1 MKNHAFLL
9 LSLLLITACGNEEP
23 ATYQVPKEA
32 PPPAI
37 QTPAPRHRTCHTVP
51 WSSMKAR
58 IAAERMRSS
67 LGTQYT
73 STFIYAP
80 FLLVG
85 ILRWRLKKSRA
96 LVAGSDS
103 VADEMLAV
111 TEQVIQ
117 DISLRIGRQPQLKK
131 YRIILLDVVEELKG
145 QGTNPN
151 LLLDLETMT

>member
-1 MKNHAFLL
+1 
-9 LSLLLITACGNEEP
+9 
-23 ATYQVPKEA
+23 
-32 PPPAI
+32 
-37 QTPAPRHRTCHTVP
+37 
-51 WSSMKAR
+51 
-58 IAAERMRSS
+58 MRSS

-85 ILRWRLKKSRA
+85 LLRWRLKESRA

-111 TEQVIQ
+111 TEQVNQ
-117 DISLRIGRQPQLKK
+117 DISFRIGRQPQLKK

-145 QGTNPN
+145 QGTR
-151 LLLDLETMT
+151 LWSH